1 MSNEQ
6 KHGFFSRILKTPS
19 TSEPADSPP
28 DSTAETASSD
38 MMTAT
43 AAVPSAALAPETAE
57 SAAPEQ
63 EIATSGRGIFRI
75 PANSMFFNLWDEWQ
89 QVSPDPQP
97 EAVLVMEKPGIQPV
111 PMSDKEIEEEKQ
123 NVIYF

>member
-43 AAVPSAALAPETAE
+43 AMCSLIIT
-57 SAAPEQ
+57 
-63 EIATSGRGIFRI
+63 RGIAPWMHTNKLSLKASVR
-75 PANSMFFNLWDEWQ
+75 
-89 QVSPDPQP
+89 
-97 EAVLVMEKPGIQPV
+97 EK
-111 PMSDKEIEEEKQ
+111 M
-123 NVIYF
+123 